1 MIGFT
6 SLFLSIIN
14 INGPIK
20 LYSRYGKFII
30 KVDAWLIKCWSGKHH
45 LYKRLSIQQLSN
57 LNMVILAKGQKY
69 RTSTFRMDGLRNSSN
84 NMYFL
89 FTILIHT
96 SCGDA
101 SGSGVAGNRSSQ
113 LELED
118 EAAKCESL
126 AEGKHISVSKICQ
139 DSLSALR
146 FQHLEY

>member
-1 MIGFT
+1 
-6 SLFLSIIN
+6 
-14 INGPIK
+14 
-20 LYSRYGKFII
+20 
-30 KVDAWLIKCWSGKHH
+30 
-45 LYKRLSIQQLSN
+45 
-57 LNMVILAKGQKY
+57 
-69 RTSTFRMDGLRNSSN
+69 MDGLRNSS

-118 EAAKCESL
+118 EAVKCESL
-126 AEGKHISVSKICQ
+126 AEGKHISASKICQ

-146 FQHLEY
+146 VSAFGILAFGCKKYLACAI